1 MTSTAPQ
8 QTPSQAT
15 TSSANASVPSYASAA
30 GAAKKQPSAPVVATG
45 SSQPVVAAGSS
56 VPTPQHA
63 KSSSISPMNGRPNIM
78 PAVPTVAHGTS
89 SVNGLSESH
98 KRTPSVTVSNGPN
111 SYSNGGAAAPKSGI
125 QFGFNES
132 PAVSHSSPA
141 PVSAP
146 IPIPGSQS
154 NPRATEP
161 ANSPSPIP
169 LPSASGGRPPSSAQQ
184 GSSMT
189 FGSFNGDGDVS
200 RKAPTQAIIYI
211 FLSCSSPTL
220 PSVNGVF
227 HS

>member
-8 QTPSQAT
+8 QTPSLAT
-15 TSSANASVPSYASAA
+15 SSSANAPVPSYASAA
-30 GAAKKQPSAPVVATG
+30 GAVKKPSSAPLVAPG

-98 KRTPSVTVSNGPN
+98 KRTPSVTISNGP
-111 SYSNGGAAAPKSGI
+111 SGYSNGGLGAPKNAI

-132 PAVSHSSPA
+132 PAVSHSTPQ

-146 IPIPGSQS
+146 IPIPGGGV
-154 NPRATEP
+154 NPRSTSP

-169 LPSASGGRPPSSAQQ
+169 QPSASGGRPPSSAQQ
-184 GSSMT
+184 GNSMT

-200 RKAPTQAIIYI
+200 KNSLPTTTILI
-211 FLSCSSPTL
+211 SCPVTSFITQ
-220 PSVNGVF
+220 
-227 HS
+227 